1 MALPRQSNISA
12 QLLQFRRGR
21 WVEETRTMVKD
32 VREKNEGYT
41 DLEKRLR
48 LIALYLGVDVFS
60 SSSVRCEV
68 GILARSPE

>member
-1 MALPRQSNISA
+1 
-12 QLLQFRRGR
+12 
-21 WVEETRTMVKD
+21 MVKD